1 MSYKDMRDVSGVLL
15 LTYVKREADMSV
27 PQRSPQFDQDGFL
40 VSGEHWSEQLARELA
55 VSSGIPALTDDHWR
69 VLYYLRENYYD
80 SCSLPPERI
89 VCHALGLPEH
99 CEQKLFGNDLKRAW
113 RIAGLPNPGEEAK
126 AYMGQGPSNDS

>member
-1 MSYKDMRDVSGVLL
+1 MSYKDARDAGGTLS
-15 LTYVKREADMSV
+15 LTNVKREDDMSD

-40 VSGEHWSEQLARELA
+40 VSGESWSEQLARELA
-55 VSSGIPALTDDHWR
+55 VSSGISTLTDDHWR
-69 VLYYLRENYYD
+69 VLYYLRENYHD
-80 SCSLPPERI
+80 SCSLLPERI

-126 AYMGQGPSNDS
+126 VYMGQGPSSDL